1 MNPSTPV
8 LALLFLSVPTAA
20 ARAGVSDAPRFTELD
35 RELDALA
42 STLQQSSKDGPSF
55 GALLRVAYDHADSD
69 LSATADDVSGFRLY
83 DAQLWFDSHVGDYE
97 VFVKLDAGETSAFPP
112 ITGDGVGTF
121 GLRDAWAR
129 TNITDQIQLYWG
141 QYKCPLVASGNV
153 GDGKLSFIDRTR
165 IGQLFSAPGA
175 YQPGAALVGDFDAFH
190 VKLAVQNGAD
200 GATDG
205 YGIVARAE
213 YQLGEGAKQREGA
226 FGAARGLNATF
237 GLGYFKDNSDIAGSD
252 FGSAWAA
259 DAYVT
264 FDDFSLHAEILDA
277 DEELASRALGN
288 TTDDATPYSATA
300 GYLFGEGK
308 YEALVRY
315 QDLDNEVGATIVGAG
330 FNYYVNGH
338 STKWQVN
345 ASKYDDDAID
355 GTILQLGLSIGVDS
369 PH

>member
-1 MNPSTPV
+1 MTPRHLTSTILVLPV
-8 LALLFLSVPTAA
+8 SASLAL
-20 ARAGVSDAPRFTELD
+20 AGGTDASRFTELD
-35 RELDALA
+35 AELDALA
-42 STLQQSSKDGPSF
+42 RAVQQDARTGPSV
-55 GALLRVAYDHADSD
+55 GVLLRVAYDDADSE

-83 DAQLWFDSHVGDYE
+83 DAQVWFDAQVGDYE
-97 VFVKLDAGETSAFPP
+97 VFIKLDAGETSAFPP
-112 ITGDGVGTF
+112 IAGDGVAPF

-129 TNITDQIQLYWG
+129 TKLAEGIQLYWG

-153 GDGKLSFIDRTR
+153 GDGRLSFIDRTR

-175 YQPGAALVGDFDAFH
+175 YQPGAAIMADYEALHFKV
-190 VKLAVQNGAD
+190 AVQNGAD
-200 GATDG
+200 GIADG

-213 YQLGEGAKQREGA
+213 YAIGEGAKEHEGA
-226 FGAARGLNATF
+226 LGAAPGLNATF
-237 GLGYFKDNSDIAGSD
+237 GLGFFKDDSDIAGSD

-259 DAYVT
+259 DAYLT
-264 FDDFSLHAEILDA
+264 YDAFSVHAEILDA

-288 TTDDATPYSATA
+288 TTEDATPYSATA
-300 GYLFGEGK
+300 GYLFGDGK

-315 QDLDNEVGATIVGAG
+315 QDLDNEADATIVGAG
-330 FNYYVNGH
+330 FNYYANGH

-355 GTILQLGLSIGVDS
+355 GTILQLGLSVGLDS

>member
-1 MNPSTPV
+1 MTPRIPFLV
-8 LALLFLSVPTAA
+8 LVCASVPVA
-20 ARAGVSDAPRFTELD
+20 ARAGNSDDSRFSALD
-35 RELDALA
+35 GELDALA
-42 STLQQSSKDGPSF
+42 RTLQHDSQSGPTF
-55 GALLRVAYDHADSD
+55 GALLRVAYDDADSD
-69 LSATADDVSGFRLY
+69 LSATADDVSGFRMY
-83 DAQLWFDSHVGDYE
+83 DAQVWFDSKVGDYE
-97 VFVKLDAGETSAFPP
+97 VFVKMDAGETSAFPA
-112 ITGDGVGTF
+112 ITGDGVGAF

-129 TNITDQIQLYWG
+129 TNVTDQLQLYWG
-141 QYKCPLVASGNV
+141 QYKCPLVQSGNV

-190 VKLAVQNGAD
+190 FKLAVQNGAD
-200 GATDG
+200 GASDG
-205 YGIVARAE
+205 WGIVARGE
-213 YQLGEGAKQREGA
+213 YQVGEGAKAHEGA
-226 FGAARGLNATF
+226 YGAPAGFNGTF
-237 GLGYFKDNSDIAGSD
+237 GLGYFKDDSQIGGSD

-259 DAYVT
+259 DAYLT
-264 FDDFSLHAEILDA
+264 YDAFSFEAEILDA

-288 TTDDATPYSATA
+288 TTDDATPWDVTA

-315 QDLDNEVGATIVGAG
+315 QDLDNEIGATIVGAG

-338 STKWQVN
+338 ATKWQVN

-355 GTILQLGLSIGVDS
+355 GTILQLGLSIGIDS

>member
-1 MNPSTPV
+1 MV
-8 LALLFLSVPTAA
+8 RLEDRRLRGLREDGRGRDERVPA
-20 ARAGVSDAPRFTELD
+20 
-35 RELDALA
+35 
-42 STLQQSSKDGPSF
+42 
-55 GALLRVAYDHADSD
+55 
-69 LSATADDVSGFRLY
+69 
-83 DAQLWFDSHVGDYE
+83 
-97 VFVKLDAGETSAFPP
+97 
-112 ITGDGVGTF
+112 ITGDGVGAF

-129 TNITDQIQLYWG
+129 TNLTDQLQLYWG

-153 GDGKLSFIDRTR
+153 GDGRLSFIDRTR

-175 YQPGAALVGDFDAFH
+175 YQPGAAVVGDFDAFH
-190 VKLAVQNGAD
+190 FKLAVQNGAD
-200 GATDG
+200 SAADG

-213 YQLGEGAKQREGA
+213 YQVGEGAKLHEGA
-226 FGAARGLNATF
+226 LGAAQGLNATF
-237 GLGYFKDNSDIAGSD
+237 GLGYFQDDSQIAGSD

-264 FDDFSLHAEILDA
+264 YDAFSLHAEILDA

-315 QDLDNEVGATIVGAG
+315 QDLDNEADATIVGAG

-338 STKWQVN
+338 ATKWQLN